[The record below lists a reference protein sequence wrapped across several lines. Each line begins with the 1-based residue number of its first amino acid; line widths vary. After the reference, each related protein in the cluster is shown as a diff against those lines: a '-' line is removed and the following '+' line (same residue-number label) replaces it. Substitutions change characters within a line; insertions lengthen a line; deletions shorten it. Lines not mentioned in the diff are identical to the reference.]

1 MMARKDE
8 RGWNLFRRGDGQW
21 VLQYRTAP
29 GNWSET
35 RVPREHGAER
45 AAEQYAR
52 VWLDEYTK
60 QVAERP
66 IVNKIADER
75 PTIRDLAEKWLEL
88 RNKDPKLSAATRT
101 QNASNMR
108 RHVLAYPKIAD
119 APIADLGSGALREW
133 LREVRDHG
141 RLKLRTTT
149 KYDERPGRG
158 GKWIKTGEPLAPYTT
173 RNVVNTLSAFFN
185 DAMAEQWVDLPA
197 NPMHHPGVRK
207 EIPGAETRAG
217 TVIYL
222 SRPAVEKLLAAK
234 TTPEHRR
241 VRYLLAAT
249 SGLRDGEIAG
259 LRFEDVD
266 VDAGTVNVDKS
277 LAEKGAEGWATLGKV
292 KTKGSERLLPLH
304 PLAARALRAWKAAGW
319 AHFIGRQPNASDP
332 VFPNDKGEAHRPASA
347 GLLRADLAAADLPT
361 LFRDKYPIDFHSLRR
376 SFYTWLKAARVEGDT
391 VRMLMGHSGGS
402 VGERH
407 YGAKEL
413 ERMRAAVET
422 IVLDL
427 SMAQVFVLPVRA
439 AGGSDRTPKTEG
451 LTAVLTAGLTA
462 ARSKERGQ
470 SPMIPT
476 ERDTS
481 LELATF
487 GLGRVRES
495 P

>member
-1 MMARKDE
+1 MMAKKDE

-35 RVPREHGAER
+35 RVPREHRTER

-52 VWLDEYTK
+52 AWLHEYTK

-66 IVNKIADER
+66 SVNKIADER

-88 RNKDPKLSAATRT
+88 RDKDPKLSAATRT

-149 KYDERPGRG
+149 KDDDRPGRG
-158 GKWIKTGEPLAPYTT
+158 GQWVKTGEPLAPYTT

-207 EIPGAETRAG
+207 EIPDAETRAG

-222 SRPAVEKLLAAK
+222 SRPAVEKLLAAM

-241 VRYLLAAT
+241 LRYLLAAT

-266 VDAGTVNVDKS
+266 FDAASVNVNKS
-277 LAEKGAEGWATLGKV
+277 LAEKGVEGWATLSKV
-292 KTKGSERLLPLH
+292 KTKESKRLLPLH
-304 PLAARALRAWKAAGW
+304 PLASRALRAWRAAGW
-319 AHFIGRQPNASDP
+319 ARLVGRQPNASDP
-332 VFPNDKGEAHRPASA
+332 VFPNDKGESHRPASA
-347 GLLRADLAAADLPT
+347 DLLRADLAAAQLPT
-361 LFRDKYPIDFHSLRR
+361 LFQSKHPFDFHSLRR
-376 SFYTWLKAARVEGDT
+376 SFYTWLRAAGVESDT
-391 VRMLMGHSGGS
+391 VKMLMGHSGGS

-413 ERMRAAVET
+413 QRMRAAVET

-427 SMAQVFVLPVRA
+427 STAQVIALPVRA
-439 AGGSDRTPKTEG
+439 AGGSDRTPKAEG
-451 LTAVLTAGLTA
+451 LTAVFTAGLTA
-462 ARSKERGQ
+462 GRSKGGGQ
-470 SPMIPT
+470 SSMIPL

-487 GLGRVRES
+487 GLGSRRS
-495 P
+495 TN